1 MPASV
6 NVAAA
11 KARLSQL
18 MDLAHAGQSVV
29 LAKYG
34 QPWALLGPLE
44 PLPPRR
50 RAGRLMRIGLYCN
63 TQLPSRGLQG

>member
-11 KARLSQL
+11 KAHLSQL
-18 MDLAHAGQSVV
+18 MDLAHAGQTVV

-34 QPWALLGPLE
+34 QPWALLGPIE
-44 PLPPRR
+44 PLPPQR
-50 RAGRLMRIGLYCN
+50 RAGRLLGLGLFHN
-63 TQLPSRGLQG
+63 SQLPSRGLQG